1 MCHIVLYYKCNKER
15 ETSKRKEVYNMTQKQ
30 ILTLAADNELMS
42 ILEHISDIQANMIF
56 KTAHEQKAAKQE
68 MKHFAKI
75 IIENLK

>member
-1 MCHIVLYYKCNKER
+1 
-15 ETSKRKEVYNMTQKQ
+15 MTQKQ